1 MYSVL
6 LIYSLKLNLFDLL
19 LQEYEFRKIISIVL
33 SSLQNLSFSG
43 IVLPVE
49 DMGPILGK
57 LCLDNTSPAK
67 SVWGSNHD
75 IFSTTIGF

>member
-1 MYSVL
+1 M

-33 SSLQNLSFSG
+33 SSLQNLPFSG

-57 LCLDNTSPAK
+57 FGLDNTNPAK
-67 SVWGSNHD
+67 SVWGPKHD
-75 IFSTTIGF
+75 MTIGF

>member
-1 MYSVL
+1 M
-6 LIYSLKLNLFDLL
+6 LIYSFKLNLFDLL
-19 LQEYEFRKIISIVL
+19 LQEYKFREIFCIVL
-33 SSLQNLSFSG
+33 SSLQNLPFSG

-57 LCLDNTSPAK
+57 LCLDNTNPAK